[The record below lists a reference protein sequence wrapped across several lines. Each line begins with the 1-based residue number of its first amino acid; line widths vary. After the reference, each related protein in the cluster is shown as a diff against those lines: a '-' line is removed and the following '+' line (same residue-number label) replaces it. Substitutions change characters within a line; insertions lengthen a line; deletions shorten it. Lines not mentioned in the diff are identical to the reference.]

1 MPFRFIYLIR
11 FALFLTAGAIFVL
24 LRASSTGDEIA
35 RTPLQLD
42 TTPAASWTS
51 EELKRDPNI
60 IVVLSEAFWDPTVI
74 SGLTFSRD
82 PIPTFHAL
90 QQKYTNGWMLSPQF
104 GGGTANVELEVLTGN
119 SMRFL
124 PEDSI
129 AYEEFIKHDVD
140 SMASIL
146 ARQGYTSTAI
156 SPFYNWYFDSSNV
169 YRHFGFS
176 RFISF
181 EYFNPNEY
189 VGPYI
194 GDHAV
199 AKRIIEESER
209 STGSDFIFANT
220 MENHYHY
227 WPNKFKKN
235 TIDIKG
241 NMSGEALGI
250 LETYAQGANGADAML
265 QELVEH
271 YSRVKEPTIL
281 VFFGD
286 HLPSLEKE
294 FVYRESKYISGE
306 DDPDYLEKMH
316 RTPVLVWDNYLN
328 HGKDSLQ
335 ISPSFLSPYV
345 LELAQRKGSSY
356 TDFLHELSRKI
367 PVIPPK
373 AYYKAYHIREADL
386 TEYEQRQQQIL
397 FGERDSGEPVKPPI
411 GKDPN
416 FISGYGD
423 PVIRSVAPDHL
434 QAGDGGLVADLK
446 KSVTLTVKGGRYGI
460 ASVVFADGKPLQTEW
475 HNEETLTASLPKE
488 MMMGPGNLQLDVR
501 VVDEKDNVLGQSPP
515 YPLQIKDK
523 KEK

>member
-1 MPFRFIYLIR
+1 MSFRFIHIVR
-11 FALFLTAGAIFVL
+11 FALFIMVGAIFAL
-24 LRASSTGDEIA
+24 LRASSTGDVIP

-42 TTPAASWTS
+42 TAAQEWTS
-51 EELKRDPNI
+51 EELKRDPNL

-74 SGLTFSRD
+74 KGLTFSRD

-90 QQKYTNGWMLSPQF
+90 QEKYTSGWMLSPQF

-140 SMASIL
+140 SLASIL

-181 EYFNPNEY
+181 EFFNPNEY

-209 STGSDFIFANT
+209 SAGADFIFANT

-227 WPNKFKKN
+227 WPGKFKKN

-241 NMSGEALGI
+241 NMSAEAIGI
-250 LETYAQGANGADAML
+250 LETYAQGASGADAML

-271 YSRVKEPTIL
+271 YSKVKEPTIL

-306 DDPDYLEKMH
+306 DDPEYLEKMH
-316 RTPVLVWDNYLN
+316 RVPVLVWDNYLN
-328 HGKDSLQ
+328 HGKDSLK
-335 ISPSFLSPYV
+335 ISPSFLSPYL
-345 LELAQRKGSSY
+345 LELAQKKGSGY
-356 TDFLHELSRKI
+356 TDFLHDLSKKI

-373 AYYKAYHIREADL
+373 SYYEAYKINQADL
-386 TEYEQRQQQIL
+386 AEYVQRQQQIL
-397 FGERDSGEPVKPPI
+397 FGEDSKQEAPKPPI
-411 GKDPN
+411 GKDPH

-423 PVIRSVAPDHL
+423 PEIRSVSPERL
-434 QAGDGGLVADLK
+434 QAADGGLVAELK
-446 KSVTLTVKGGRYGI
+446 KSVTLTVRGGRYGI
-460 ASVVFADGKPLQTEW
+460 GSVVYANGSPLQTSWQSED
-475 HNEETLTASLPKE
+475 TITAVLPKDMYAGKTGSVE
-488 MMMGPGNLQLDVR
+488 LDVR
-501 VVDEKDNVLGQSPP
+501 VVDEKNNVLGQSKPISIP
-515 YPLQIKDK
+515 IIDK
-523 KEK
+523 K

>member
-1 MPFRFIYLIR
+1 MPFRFIYFVR
-11 FALFLTAGAIFVL
+11 FALILLAGAIFAL

-42 TTPAASWTS
+42 SSDTAWTS

-74 SGLTFSRD
+74 QGLTFSRD

-90 QQKYTNGWMLSPQF
+90 QEKYTNGWMLSPQF

-129 AYEEFIKHDVD
+129 AYEQYIKHDVD

-181 EYFNPNEY
+181 EHFDPNEY

-199 AKRIIEESER
+199 AKRIIEENER
-209 STGSDFIFANT
+209 SSGPDFIFANT

-227 WPNKFKKN
+227 WPGKFKKN

-241 NMSGEALGI
+241 DMSAEAIGI

-306 DDPDYLEKMH
+306 DDPEYLEKMH
-316 RTPVLVWDNYLN
+316 HVPVLVWDNYLN

-335 ISPSFLSPYV
+335 ISPSFLSPYI
-345 LELAQRKGSSY
+345 LELAQKRGSAY
-356 TDFLHELSRKI
+356 TDFLRELSKKV
-367 PVIPPK
+367 PVIPPSS
-373 AYYKAYHIREADL
+373 YYSAYHVNAADL
-386 TEYEQRQQQIL
+386 SEYEQRQQQIL
-397 FGERDSGEPVKPPI
+397 FGESSAQEAAKPPL

-423 PVIRSVAPDHL
+423 PEIRSVSPGQL
-434 QAGDGGLVADLK
+434 PAGESKLVAELK
-446 KSVTLTVKGGRYGI
+446 KSVTVTVHGGRYGI
-460 ASVVFADGKPLQTEW
+460 ASAVFADGKPLQTTWVSED
-475 HNEETLTASLPKE
+475 TLSAVLPKE
-488 MMMGPGNLQLDVR
+488 LYTGKTGSLELDVR
-501 VVDEKDNVLGQSPP
+501 VIDEKNNVLGQSKP
-515 YPLQIKDK
+515 YPLPIADK
-523 KEK
+523 Q